1 MNNTNLKT
9 WIGYYEDIVSKDE
22 CESLIRDVK
31 KSGQLKPST
40 YSNHTG
46 EIKRSDNRVIMDDMW
61 VKDKKTSSI
70 INDFFGKVI
79 RKYSD
84 KFERF
89 SCQRHSGFRVNR
101 YSSGGFMSEHTDN
114 IHHSHGQQY
123 GFPQVSALLF
133 LNDNTLLISSGD
145 GFNHREKAQELD
157 NHFGKILRVN
167 DDGSIPSD
175 NPIFKEDN
183 ALKDIFTYG
192 HRNQQ
197 GLAKDI
203 NGIIYSHEHGPKGGD
218 ELNIIYPGLNYGWPA
233 ITYGIDY
240 NGSIISPFKKKE
252 GMEQPIKYWTPSIA
266 LSDMTFYYSDI
277 FPEWYGNLFISAL
290 SPGDVR
296 RLVIKDNMI
305 VSEEI
310 MFKEINSRIRSIKS
324 SKNGNLIILTDGRGK
339 KNSGKIIKVSPN
351 N

>member
-1 MNNTNLKT
+1 MNILVCISNVPDTT
-9 WIGYYEDIVSKDE
+9 SKINFTDDDSSFDKNGVQFVINPNDE
-22 CESLIRDVK
+22 FGLTKAVWMKD
-31 KSGQLKPST
+31 
-40 YSNHTG
+40 SNGANVTVLTVG
-46 EIKRSDNRVIMDDMW
+46 
-61 VKDKKTSSI
+61 
-70 INDFFGKVI
+70 
-79 RKYSD
+79 
-84 KFERF
+84 
-89 SCQRHSGFRVNR
+89 
-101 YSSGGFMSEHTDN
+101 
-114 IHHSHGQQY
+114 
-123 GFPQVSALLF
+123 
-133 LNDNTLLISSGD
+133 
-145 GFNHREKAQELD
+145 
-157 NHFGKILRVN
+157 
-167 DDGSIPSD
+167 
-175 NPIFKEDN
+175 
-183 ALKDIFTYG
+183 
-192 HRNQQ
+192 
-197 GLAKDI
+197 DI
-203 NGIIYSHEHGPKGGD
+203 NAEATLRKCLAIGADKAIRIDCKALDANSVAKEIVEHCKETRYDLIICGRES
-218 ELNIIYPGLNYGWPA
+218 
-233 ITYGIDY
+233 IDY

>member
-133 LNDNTLLISSGD
+133 LNDNYKGGEFIVAGNKYET
-145 GFNHREKAQELD
+145 KM
-157 NHFGKILRVN
+157 
-167 DDGSIPSD
+167 GS
-175 NPIFKEDN
+175 
-183 ALKDIFTYG
+183 
-192 HRNQQ
+192 
-197 GLAKDI
+197 
-203 NGIIYSHEHGPKGGD
+203 GIIFPSNFMFPHEVKKIVHG
-218 ELNIIYPGLNYGWPA
+218 ERW
-233 ITYGIDY
+233 
-240 NGSIISPFKKKE
+240 SIVTWL
-252 GMEQPIKYWTPSIA
+252 M
-266 LSDMTFYYSDI
+266 
-277 FPEWYGNLFISAL
+277 
-290 SPGDVR
+290 
-296 RLVIKDNMI
+296 
-305 VSEEI
+305 
-310 MFKEINSRIRSIKS
+310 
-324 SKNGNLIILTDGRGK
+324 
-339 KNSGKIIKVSPN
+339 
-351 N
+351 

>member
-133 LNDNTLLISSGD
+133 LNDNYKGGEFIVAGNKYET
-145 GFNHREKAQELD
+145 KM
-157 NHFGKILRVN
+157 
-167 DDGSIPSD
+167 GS
-175 NPIFKEDN
+175 
-183 ALKDIFTYG
+183 
-192 HRNQQ
+192 
-197 GLAKDI
+197 
-203 NGIIYSHEHGPKGGD
+203 GIIFPSNFMFPHEVLPITSGVRYA
-218 ELNIIYPGLNYGWPA
+218 IITW
-233 ITYGIDY
+233 IC
-240 NGSIISPFKKKE
+240 
-252 GMEQPIKYWTPSIA
+252 
-266 LSDMTFYYSDI
+266 
-277 FPEWYGNLFISAL
+277 
-290 SPGDVR
+290 
-296 RLVIKDNMI
+296 
-305 VSEEI
+305 
-310 MFKEINSRIRSIKS
+310 
-324 SKNGNLIILTDGRGK
+324 
-339 KNSGKIIKVSPN
+339 
-351 N
+351 